1 MAPGQASERLRE
13 LQAQAARDSAALNSE
28 IEAGPSLP
36 QQRATSFRVFS
47 SGATADSESKPLLSK
62 LSVVK
67 ELTSTS
73 WKIWLSLL
81 TAAVCSVL
89 LLWLLFGGDDTQL
102 YVATKELTGKPL
114 TASELKARHPDDPC
128 PLPRWF
134 TAECLTEDRLKSQ
147 SVHTMCQDEF
157 DELEYSVELLRECKL
172 LLP

>member
-67 ELTSTS
+67 VRPQQLARTQ
-73 WKIWLSLL
+73 
-81 TAAVCSVL
+81 AAAPLCEPDCHHQVL
-89 LLWLLFGGDDTQL
+89 DI
-102 YVATKELTGKPL
+102 V
-114 TASELKARHPDDPC
+114 
-128 PLPRWF
+128 
-134 TAECLTEDRLKSQ
+134 
-147 SVHTMCQDEF
+147 
-157 DELEYSVELLRECKL
+157 
-172 LLP
+172 